1 MTFLKIGKKKPIRNF
16 KVKAPGGN
24 FFGKFVSDVSFL
36 VGNPVLHMNIHYRS
50 SLYAFTTILGPA
62 EPKPSSSAGGPGEQ
76 R

>member
-50 SLYAFTTILGPA
+50 SL
-62 EPKPSSSAGGPGEQ
+62 
-76 R
+76 